1 MNTVKNFTAIHL
13 WFKLDQCAGI
23 CNTLKGLSNKV
34 HVPNKIKDLNLSV
47 FKMITGINES
57 KTLMKHMSCECK
69 SKFDGTKCDSKQWW
83 NKDKFWCECK
93 KHNTCANNSIWN
105 PATWNCENGKYL
117 ASIMDDS
124 LVICDEVIESS
135 DEEINLKKRM
145 QSVKKKRISMFY
157 LLFY

>member
-1 MNTVKNFTAIHL
+1 MNTVKNFTIHL
-13 WFKLDQCAGI
+13 WFKLDQCAGS
-23 CNTLKGLSNKV
+23 CNTLKDLSNKV
-34 HVPNKIKDLNLSV
+34 RVPNKIKDLNLSV
-47 FKMITGINES
+47 FNMITGINES